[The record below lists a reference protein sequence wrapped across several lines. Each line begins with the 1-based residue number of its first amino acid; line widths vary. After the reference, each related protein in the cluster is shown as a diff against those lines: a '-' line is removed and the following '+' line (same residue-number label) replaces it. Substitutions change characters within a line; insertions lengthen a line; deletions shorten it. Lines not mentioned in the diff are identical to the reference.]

1 METGQEAML
10 SCNKTRRH
18 FTEAAREAAALA
30 RQRKRDHRTRFPD
43 DHKLVMVVV
52 RAVDPI
58 MGFHWQ
64 IRRFGQMSPVA
75 ESCDIFP
82 SPVEAGR
89 LGEAV
94 LTGMKSG
101 AAVS

>member
-1 METGQEAML
+1 ML

-30 RQRKRDHRTRFPD
+30 RQRKRDHRSRFPD

-52 RAVDPI
+52 RAAGPT

-75 ESCDIFP
+75 ESCDRFVC
-82 SPVEAGR
+82 PVEAGR
-89 LGEAV
+89 RGEAA
-94 LTGMKSG
+94 LTGMKSETT
-101 AAVS
+101 AD

>member
-1 METGQEAML
+1 ML

-30 RQRKRDHRTRFPD
+30 RQRKRDHRSRFPD

-52 RAVDPI
+52 RAAGPA

-64 IRRFGQMSPVA
+64 IRRFGQMSPVV
-75 ESCDIFP
+75 ESRDRFVC
-82 SPVEAGR
+82 PVEAGR
-89 LGEAV
+89 WGQAA
-94 LTGMKSG
+94 LTDMKIETT
-101 AAVS
+101 AN